1 MGGSRFVYVVFVIP
15 LCCIVRKSNVQEADH
30 RQVIHIT
37 TDAWSPPPTPTPTQ
51 PLALPAP
58 SPFKPMLDQ
67 DDKRASK
74 RHQAVYTTRHSVQH
88 VFCELAQ
95 QHLHVLA
102 SHVVFSPSLV
112 LGMQLLC
119 VRAGATSLAANPLTS
134 QVADSMQGMATIAF
148 NHSGQQKLSR
158 IQEYAANP
166 DRAVEPF
173 LSDEH
178 PLALCSF
185 AAPNSVIIKGLQ
197 VLRTLPHIIQAGCLK
212 NTVMEVEPQ
221 AGM

>member
-1 MGGSRFVYVVFVIP
+1 MGGSRFVYVVFVIA

-37 TDAWSPPPTPTPTQ
+37 TDVWSPTQ
-51 PLALPAP
+51 PLALPPP

-67 DDKRASK
+67 DDKRPSK
-74 RHQAVYTTRHSVQH
+74 CHQAVYTTRHSVQH

-102 SHVVFSPSLV
+102 SQVVFSPSLV
-112 LGMQLLC
+112 LEMQLLC
-119 VRAGATSLAANPLTS
+119 VRAGATNLAANPLTS
-134 QVADSMQGMATIAF
+134 QLVADSMQGMATIAF
-148 NHSGQQKLSR
+148 NHSGQQQLSR

-173 LSDEH
+173 LSDEDMN

-185 AAPNSVIIKGLQ
+185 AAN
-197 VLRTLPHIIQAGCLK
+197 
-212 NTVMEVEPQ
+212 N
-221 AGM
+221 

>member
-1 MGGSRFVYVVFVIP
+1 
-15 LCCIVRKSNVQEADH
+15 
-30 RQVIHIT
+30 
-37 TDAWSPPPTPTPTQ
+37 
-51 PLALPAP
+51 
-58 SPFKPMLDQ
+58 MLDQ
-67 DDKRASK
+67 DDKRPSK

-102 SHVVFSPSLV
+102 RQVVFCPSLV
-112 LGMQLLC
+112 LGMHLLC

-134 QVADSMQGMATIAF
+134 RLVADSMQGMATIAF
-148 NHSGQQKLSR
+148 NHSGQQQLSR

-173 LSDEH
+173 LSDEDMN
-178 PLALCSF
+178 PLALCCF
-185 AAPNSVIIKGLQ
+185 AVNNPVTTKGLQ
-197 VLRTLPHIIQAGCLK
+197 VLRTFPHIIQAGCLK
-212 NTVMEVEPQ
+212 NMVMEVEPQ

>member
-1 MGGSRFVYVVFVIP
+1 
-15 LCCIVRKSNVQEADH
+15 
-30 RQVIHIT
+30 
-37 TDAWSPPPTPTPTQ
+37 
-51 PLALPAP
+51 
-58 SPFKPMLDQ
+58 MLDQ
-67 DDKRASK
+67 DDKRPCK
-74 RHQAVYTTRHSVQH
+74 RHQAVYTTGHSVQH

-102 SHVVFSPSLV
+102 SQVVFSPSPV
-112 LGMQLLC
+112 VGMQLLC
-119 VRAGATSLAANPLTS
+119 VRAGAASLAANPLTS
-134 QVADSMQGMATIAF
+134 QLVADSMKGMATIAF

-173 LSDEH
+173 LSDEDMN

-185 AAPNSVIIKGLQ
+185 AATYSVIIKGLQ
-197 VLRTLPHIIQAGCLK
+197 VLRTFPHIIRAGCLK
-212 NTVMEVEPQ
+212 NMVMEVEPQ

>member
-1 MGGSRFVYVVFVIP
+1 MCRRQI
-15 LCCIVRKSNVQEADH
+15 IDKSFTSQL
-30 RQVIHIT
+30 T
-37 TDAWSPPPTPTPTQ
+37 YGPPPTPTPTQ
-51 PLALPAP
+51 PLALPPP

-67 DDKRASK
+67 DDKRPYK

-102 SHVVFSPSLV
+102 SQAVFSPSLV

-119 VRAGATSLAANPLTS
+119 VRAGATSTAATPPPPPPPPLTS
-134 QVADSMQGMATIAF
+134 QLVADSMQGMATIAF
-148 NHSGQQKLSR
+148 NHSGQQQLSR

-173 LSDEH
+173 LSDEDMN

-185 AAPNSVIIKGLQ
+185 AANSVIIKGLQ
-197 VLRTLPHIIQAGCLK
+197 VLRTFPHITQAGCLK
-212 NTVMEVEPQ
+212 NMVMEVEPQ